1 MTIAA
6 EKIVLEKPPF
16 IVFRKHETP
25 SVIGRCLTLS
35 TIVMP
40 DFSKNRLI
48 GGQPCVKRTFAIRP
62 GEKVAKLVKRMHY
75 ISFVGML
82 RSDLF
87 EEKLAKDKML
97 RTVSNVTYVKDDYA
111 EEMGQ
116 ATLKKSKKE
125 KCNMM
130 R

>member
-1 MTIAA
+1 
-6 EKIVLEKPPF
+6 
-16 IVFRKHETP
+16 
-25 SVIGRCLTLS
+25 
-35 TIVMP
+35 
-40 DFSKNRLI
+40 
-48 GGQPCVKRTFAIRP
+48 
-62 GEKVAKLVKRMHY
+62 MHY

-97 RTVSNVTYVKDDYA
+97 RTVSNVTYAKDDYA